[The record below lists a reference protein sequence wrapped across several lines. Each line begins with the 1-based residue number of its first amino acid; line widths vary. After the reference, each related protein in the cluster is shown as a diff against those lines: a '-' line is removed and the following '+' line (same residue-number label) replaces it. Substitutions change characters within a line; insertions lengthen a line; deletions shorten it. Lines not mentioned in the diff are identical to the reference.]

1 MAADG
6 HKVYAIGGQRD
17 ASGAFAWA
25 DGSDFAF
32 TAWAASEPN
41 NDPTSN
47 APEDYVWVYRVNGAY
62 GWYDS
67 PSDLS
72 AYYRPD
78 FMGFVMETYE

>member
-1 MAADG
+1 M
-6 HKVYAIGGQRD
+6 
-17 ASGAFAWA
+17 
-25 DGSDFAF
+25 
-32 TAWAASEPN
+32 
-41 NDPTSN
+41 
-47 APEDYVWVYRVNGAY
+47 WVYRVNGAY